1 MLHSRGQFVFNV
13 VAMICNGTKGKAVVI
28 ADEPSPPP
36 PLGSLS
42 ETRREAVVCYGL
54 DSGYVEDWKK
64 FREVGLL
71 DEAVMQ
77 RKDHEA
83 LLEKASRLEREV
95 C

>member
-1 MLHSRGQFVFNV
+1 MDSHLPQR
-13 VAMICNGTKGKAVVI
+13 
-28 ADEPSPPP
+28 ERPP

-42 ETRREAVVCYGL
+42 ETRGEAVVASGL
-54 DSGYVEDWKK
+54 YSGYVEDWKK

-83 LLEKASRLEREV
+83 LLETNLLFIYLYLFTIKGSS
-95 C
+95 